1 MKVIQI
7 LKQRSFFISLNSIVL
22 LLGLFAII
30 SCNNKSRNINS
41 KVKTYHNDTID
52 LKNKYDRAM
61 IVIADGNVACSQ
73 CFKSLSKVRDLLKS
87 KAKFNFPLVCV
98 IGDSHSTVANR
109 KTENSIRQL
118 LNQDTTYLDF
128 VVNKE
133 DNIGQIA
140 NSLGTEYY
148 PELIVL
154 IDGRIIHYDYKFLFE
169 TLDGQTVSIS
179 KKIIED
185 IGTK

>member
-7 LKQRSFFISLNSIVL
+7 LKLRSFFISLNSIVL
-22 LLGLFAII
+22 LLGILALL
-30 SCNNKSRNINS
+30 SCNNKTKNINT
-41 KVKTYHNDTID
+41 KVKTYNNDTID

-73 CFKSLSKVRDLLKS
+73 CFKSLCKVRDLIKS

-98 IGDSHSTVANR
+98 VVDSHSAIVNR

-140 NSLGTEYY
+140 NTLGTEYY

-169 TLDGQTVSIS
+169 TLDGQSELII

-185 IGTK
+185 IGI